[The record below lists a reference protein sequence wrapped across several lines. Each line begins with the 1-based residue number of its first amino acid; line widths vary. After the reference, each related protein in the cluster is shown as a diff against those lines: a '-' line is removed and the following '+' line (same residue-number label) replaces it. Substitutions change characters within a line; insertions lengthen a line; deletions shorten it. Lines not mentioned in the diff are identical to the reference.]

1 MSLNNCQKISN
12 NPCQHITVRN
22 ITVATLLEQS
32 RLLQNT
38 QYPIHPSR
46 TNKNV
51 DIKFT
56 APDAFLE

>member
-1 MSLNNCQKISN
+1 MPAHNS
-12 NPCQHITVRN
+12 PE
-22 ITVATLLEQS
+22 VATLLEQS